1 MEFGIY
7 DILILCENIIFKEE
21 KMRNA
26 IVALAMITFLLYL
39 IFPSQGNAY
48 NSSDIERFL
57 EYNRTLNG
65 NPYRTSDDKNIDHS
79 FMTGLIQEE
88 IKQFNCLVD
97 DYDDPENPSEGYTWD
112 LKIFHP
118 GETAGVLPPD
128 GGPYPV
134 IVICKGATGASPQLY
149 SYMDWLAGA
158 CAQRGYVV
166 AIPQFIG
173 DTSGPP
179 PGFETFSDIRVDIY
193 ALQVSQALDYLEEKF
208 SASGLLNSNETT
220 VIGHSFGGYVSLR
233 TTCHERR
240 IVRIALL
247 SAYYEDYYE
256 INVIDTYDIMRILNN
271 LPAEDKPAL
280 HVQRYTLN
288 SNGCPDIDPECD
300 PVPVIDGF
308 LMNLSE
314 DPWIPFTGYC
324 DGTVYDCSRGGS
336 FYHYTLYDGPK
347 EDGIKNNPYLDHSGG
362 NLEMGRPE
370 VIRLLDNF
378 FETFPVD
385 SPGEF
390 SNYSLVETGSTPGF
404 DRPVFYLEAD
414 PPTCP
419 ATYLL
424 GDRTSEI
431 DTLRNFRDQ
440 VLAES
445 RAGKKLIKLY
455 YTNGERVV
463 NIFDHYSFIKAAAEM
478 ALDLTVPFINLIL
491 DW

>member
-1 MEFGIY
+1 VKISFLRRI
-7 DILILCENIIFKEE
+7 
-21 KMRNA
+21 KMRNE
-26 IVALAMITFLLYL
+26 IVHFVMITVLLFLY
-39 IFPSQGNAY
+39 FPSSGSAY
-48 NSSDIERFL
+48 NSSDIEQFL
-57 EYNRTLNG
+57 EYNRTLDG
-65 NPYRTSDDKNIDHS
+65 NPYRLSDDKNIDHA
-79 FMTGLIQEE
+79 FMTELIQQE
-88 IKQFNCLVD
+88 IEQFNNVID
-97 DYDDPENPSEGYTWD
+97 DYDDPDNPSEGYTWD

-118 GETAGVLPPD
+118 GVIAGVLPSD
-128 GGPYPV
+128 GGPYPI

-149 SYMDWLAGA
+149 WYMDWLASA
-158 CAQRGYVV
+158 YAQKGYVV

-179 PGFETFSDIRVDIY
+179 LGFETFSDIRVDIY
-193 ALQVSQALDYLEEKF
+193 ALQVSQTLDYLQEKF
-208 SASGLLNSNETT
+208 LASGLLNANETT

-233 TTCHERR
+233 ATCHDRR
-240 IVRIALL
+240 ITRIALL

-256 INVIDTYDIMRILNN
+256 LNVIDTYDIMRIINN
-271 LPAEDKPAL
+271 LSEEEKPAL

-288 SNGCPDIDPECD
+288 SIGCPDIDPECD

-347 EDGIKNNPYLDHSGG
+347 EDGIRNNPYLDHSGG
-362 NLEMGRPE
+362 NLELGRPE

-390 SNYSLVETGSTPGF
+390 SGYSLVETRSTPGF
-404 DRPVFYLEAD
+404 DPPVFYLEAD
-414 PPTCP
+414 LPVCP

-424 GDRTSEI
+424 GDRKSEI
-431 DTLRNFRDQ
+431 DTLKDFRDQ
-440 VLAES
+440 VLANS
-445 RAGKKLIKLY
+445 DAGKKLIKLY
-455 YTNGERVV
+455 YTNGERIV
-463 NIFDHYSFIKAAAEM
+463 NLFDNHSRVKVAAEK
-478 ALDLTVPFINLIL
+478 LLNLIIPFVNWRL
-491 DW
+491 DTKR

>member
-1 MEFGIY
+1 MET
-7 DILILCENIIFKEE
+7 
-21 KMRNA
+21 KMRNQMA
-26 IVALAMITFLLYL
+26 TFQLITVLLFL
-39 IFPSQGNAY
+39 IFPSQGNGY
-48 NSSDIERFL
+48 NSSDIEQFL

-65 NPYRTSDDKNIDHS
+65 NPYRTSDDTNIDHS
-79 FMTGLIQEE
+79 FMTDLVQEE
-88 IKQFNCLVD
+88 IAQFNHMID
-97 DYDDPENPSEGYTWD
+97 DYDDPDNPSEGYTWD

-118 GETAGVLPPD
+118 GETAGKLPSD

-134 IVICKGATGASPQLY
+134 IVICKGAFGASSQLY
-149 SYMDWLAGA
+149 SYMDWLASA
-158 CAQRGYVV
+158 YAQKGYVV

-173 DTSGPP
+173 DTSGSP

-233 TTCHERR
+233 TTCHEGR
-240 IVRIALL
+240 IARIALL

-256 INVIDTYDIMRILNN
+256 LNVIDTYDIMRIINN
-271 LPAEDKPAL
+271 FPEGEKPAL
-280 HVQRYTLN
+280 HVQRYT
-288 SNGCPDIDPECD
+288 SNNKGCPDIDPECD

-324 DGTVYDCSRGGS
+324 DGTAYDCSRGGS

-347 EDGIKNNPYLDHSGG
+347 EDGIRNNPYLDHSGG
-362 NLEMGRPE
+362 NLELGRPE

-390 SNYSLVETGSTPGF
+390 SNYSLVETRLTPGF
-404 DRPVFYLEAD
+404 DPPVFYLEAD
-414 PPTCP
+414 SPTCP

-424 GDRTSEI
+424 GHRTSEI
-431 DTLRNFRDQ
+431 DTLRDFRDQ
-440 VLAES
+440 VLASSET
-445 RAGKKLIKLY
+445 GQKLIKLY
-455 YTNGERVV
+455 YTNGVRIV
-463 NIFDHYSFIKAAAEM
+463 NIFDHYPFIKTAAGV
-478 ALDLTVPFINLIL
+478 ALGLTVPFINLML
-491 DW
+491 DSNSQP